1 MRALISLGMSASL
14 SPNTTKAAIGGE
26 SFNREVTLM
35 PMGFPLDYWEEYLDN
50 AICSFG
56 RVLSWE
62 NDPDRKTRLIIKA
75 RVADLESIP
84 QFIVFSESEGF
95 EGDS

>member
-1 MRALISLGMSASL
+1 MSASL

-35 PMGFPLDYWEEYLDN
+35 PMGFPLDYWEEEYLYND
-50 AICSFG
+50 ICSFG